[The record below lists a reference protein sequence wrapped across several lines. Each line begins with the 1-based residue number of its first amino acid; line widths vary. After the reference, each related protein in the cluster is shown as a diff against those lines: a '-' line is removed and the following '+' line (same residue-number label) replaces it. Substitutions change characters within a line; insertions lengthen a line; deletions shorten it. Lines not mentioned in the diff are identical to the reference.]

1 MTRPVQVD
9 GGGLTDAPPLAW
21 TWTVAAGLAS
31 GALLSLGVRLPLGP
45 WLHVAAFLPLLWCLD
60 RRPSGRR
67 ALLCGALT
75 GLGVAAPA
83 FEGLLLAAPL
93 AYPVALLGSALI
105 FGLAMAA
112 TAWIRAGLGRAAML
126 AMWPALWLA
135 AEWLPSLRVLW
146 GDLAIPIARVA
157 YAHADTPLLRLA
169 PWSGPGAATLAV
181 LLIGL
186 ALHLALHDGR
196 RRPLATTALGVAL
209 LSPIVLGVALSPA
222 PAPVEGAEPR
232 SVVAV
237 QASVPTVDTIAGRF
251 DDEVA
256 RRLLEL
262 HVALSQRA
270 QRREPDLI
278 VWAETVLPRPIDPDA
293 PSPEVADALDRA
305 FGATPHALVG
315 AITERPGGLHNAVLV
330 WRDGALAEVY
340 RKRTLLPWIE
350 TSDYRRG
357 PAVPPVAL
365 DDAAVGAA
373 VCLDVTFPGVVR
385 DAVRAGAELL
395 VLVTNDDFAIG
406 TVTPALHLAVARFRA
421 AETAR
426 PLLFAGQS
434 GPTAFVD
441 ARGRVVSA
449 LEPTERA
456 ALAGTLLPHT
466 GTTPFVRLGDWISA
480 LGTAFAV
487 FATGVGLAA
496 VTADGL
502 RRRRTGGP

>member
-1 MTRPVQVD
+1 VTRATRAGP
-9 GGGLTDAPPLAW
+9 GRTSDAPSLTW
-21 TWTVAAGLAS
+21 TTTVAAGLAS

-45 WLHVAAFLPLLWCLD
+45 WLHVIAFLPLLWCLD
-60 RRPSGRR
+60 RRPSARR

-83 FEGLLLAAPL
+83 FEGLLLAAPV
-93 AYPVALLGSALI
+93 AYPAALLGSALV
-105 FGLAMAA
+105 FGLAMTA
-112 TAWIRAGLGRAAML
+112 TAWIRAALGRAAML

-135 AEWLPSLRVLW
+135 AEWLPSLRLLW
-146 GDLAIPIARVA
+146 GDLAVPIARVA

-186 ALHLALHDGR
+186 ALHLLVRDGR
-196 RRPLATTALGVAL
+196 ARPVRSAGLATLSLTPVLLGVAL
-209 LSPIVLGVALSPA
+209 APTPTPAAGVEA
-222 PAPVEGAEPR
+222 R

-262 HVALSQRA
+262 HVALSRRA
-270 QRREPDLI
+270 QERDPDLI
-278 VWAETVLPRPIDPDA
+278 VWAETVLPRPIDPTSP
-293 PSPEVADALDRA
+293 PSEVSAALDRA

-315 AITERPGGLHNAVLV
+315 AITERPGGRHNAVLV
-330 WRDGALAEVY
+330 WREGSLAEVY

-357 PAVPPVAL
+357 PPVPPVAL
-365 DDAAVGAA
+365 GDAAVGTA
-373 VCLDVTFPGVVR
+373 VCLDVAFPGVVR
-385 DAVRAGAELL
+385 DAVRAGAQLL

-421 AETAR
+421 AETGR

-441 ARGRVVSA
+441 ARGRVVAS
-449 LEPTERA
+449 LDPTERA
-456 ALAGTLLPHT
+456 ALAGTLRPHA
-466 GTTPFVRLGDWISA
+466 GATPFLRLGDWVSA
-480 LGTAFAV
+480 LGTAFAG
-487 FATGVGLAA
+487 FSTALALAA
-496 VTADGL
+496 LGADRL
-502 RRRRTGGP
+502 RRRRHGRG